1 MLISSRQR
9 DALVSMRD
17 MFDRRDRYDKDNIPY
32 LERRIQNNETKLV
45 AIRAKPSELIKPG
58 EVEKVT
64 DAIIKDKESIVAQH
78 ARGVFVKE
86 CIRDELIFFQSS
98 QYHVSRLSQD
108 WSQERVKYSELQA
121 DNWKQLQEELES
133 MPLGDE

>member
-1 MLISSRQR
+1 MQI
-9 DALVSMRD
+9 DDLVLTS
-17 MFDRRDRYDKDNIPY
+17 
-32 LERRIQNNETKLV
+32 LQ
-45 AIRAKPSELIKPG
+45 
-58 EVEKVT
+58 
-64 DAIIKDKESIVAQH
+64 DKESIVAQH

-133 MPLGDE
+133 MPMGD